1 MRACGK
7 SLPSRS
13 HHRSVGTKPLRNSG
27 GLLKADHLAQQ
38 VQNIHVTAQERV
50 IIMETVLTLI
60 LMLFIVGCLG
70 N

>member
-1 MRACGK
+1 M
-7 SLPSRS
+7 
-13 HHRSVGTKPLRNSG
+13 
-27 GLLKADHLAQQ
+27 KADHLAQQ